1 LFHKTIGLFPWI
13 ARLKGEPMNFHVKR
27 VITQCGELVTPLLT
41 VIPVGVYFTP
51 Y

>member
-1 LFHKTIGLFPWI
+1 MLIYGSGLI
-13 ARLKGEPMNFHVKR
+13 KLEREKR
-27 VITQCGELVTPLLT
+27 ICGELVTPLLT